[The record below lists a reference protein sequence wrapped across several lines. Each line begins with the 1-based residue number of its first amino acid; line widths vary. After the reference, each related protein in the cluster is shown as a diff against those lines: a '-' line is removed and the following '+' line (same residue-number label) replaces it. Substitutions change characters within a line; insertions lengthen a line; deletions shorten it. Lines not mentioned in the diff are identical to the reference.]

1 MNNSSCLE
9 LSLAQIRWSMNVHEI
24 TEKVERR
31 EINMIDIFFQPIEV
45 LFSLLHYDIFIST
58 FNALVSPFNYQGS

>member
-1 MNNSSCLE
+1 
-9 LSLAQIRWSMNVHEI
+9 MNVHEI

>member
-1 MNNSSCLE
+1 
-9 LSLAQIRWSMNVHEI
+9 MNVHEI

-31 EINMIDIFFQPIEV
+31 EINMIDIFFQPSEV